1 MCIDSDTDTLMRKRS
16 RTRQACPNC
25 VGGQGAMYLIILLKA
40 WHWMVV
46 TTTLVVL
53 WRYHLKNLQ
62 ISDDVVGHIKLNEAI
77 RNITEIQ
84 FKSK

>member
-1 MCIDSDTDTLMRKRS
+1 MVINMTL
-16 RTRQACPNC
+16 
-25 VGGQGAMYLIILLKA
+25 I
-40 WHWMVV
+40 
-46 TTTLVVL
+46 VL

-77 RNITEIQ
+77 RNISEIQ